1 MSLPTE
7 QSPAPPQTPP
17 WGIPATI
24 AWLLLSFLVS
34 IVVGA
39 AFYRML
45 QPGRTAP
52 TNITYD
58 GVAIALGVLASVPV
72 QVAVLVLAARLRRW
86 PPESY
91 LALNIPKQG
100 EIILAALCV
109 LAVTAVFDLLL
120 YATGRDIVPPFQ
132 VEAYQSA
139 KDAGWLIW
147 LILAIV
153 IAAPIGE
160 EIAFRGFLF
169 RGLVRPGREMLA
181 IAVIALAWAL
191 LHIQYDW
198 LGMVQIFTAGLLLGW
213 FRCASGSTTLTILM
227 HVLIN
232 FEAMIETAIKMDLLS

>member
-39 AFYRML
+39 AFYGML